1 MCPYGDSVSPLTS
14 VPVHRID
21 QDAMA
26 HKEVPA
32 SILCQ
37 SRSSEDDSPS
47 ECTEDD
53 ISDEDDDMTPVK
65 HETSEHPNGLFLNF
79 SSNLTEQS
87 FGKKKPKNK
96 RQTAYKVNGINILN
110 RYRTESQQIG

>member
-1 MCPYGDSVSPLTS
+1 MAPLTS
-14 VPVHRID
+14 VALHHFA
-21 QDAMA
+21 QDTMVQ
-26 HKEVPA
+26 KEGPA
-32 SILCQ
+32 SIHSQ
-37 SRSSEDDSPS
+37 PRSSEEESHS

-65 HETSEHPNGLFLNF
+65 NETSDHPNGLFLNF

-87 FGKKKPKNK
+87 FGKKKTKSK

-110 RYRTESQQIG
+110 R